1 MKKIFILLLAALML
15 ISAVGCTETGVKEPQ
30 SVETVTQKPKDDPI
44 EEPDDADPTEA
55 DPTEDDENPDDAD
68 PTEAEPA
75 EVDEGPTEAP
85 AGEVTVGEQVLVD
98 EKDIRITLKSI
109 EVDTWFGP
117 ELKVLIENDSD
128 TDLTFTIKNAC
139 VNGYMNSASLYTQV
153 AAGKK
158 ATDEITLSSSDLE
171 ACGIETVAIV
181 DLSFNI
187 HDDNYKDY
195 LETDLVTV
203 KTSADAWYDY
213 TFDDS
218 GKLAFE
224 KKDVK
229 IVVKGLTDE
238 SIFGPGVLFYV
249 ENNSKKTVL
258 ITSDDVS
265 VNGFMVS
272 DLLYCT
278 VLPGKH
284 AIDASTLMESDLE
297 DNDIEEIEEIEMTF
311 RILDA
316 GSWKTIAESDPVK
329 ISF

>member
-1 MKKIFILLLAALML
+1 MKKLFILLLAALML
-15 ISAVGCTETGVKEPQ
+15 ATAVGCTETGVKEPQ
-30 SVETVTQKPKDDPI
+30 SVDTVTQKPNDDPI
-44 EEPDDADPTEA
+44 EEPDADPTEA
-55 DPTEDDENPDDAD
+55 DPTEADTPDAD
-68 PTEAEPA
+68 PTEPA
-75 EVDEGPTEAP
+75 EEPTNAP
-85 AGEVTVGEQVLVD
+85 SGEVTVEEQVLVD
-98 EKDIRITLKSI
+98 EKDVRITLKSI
-109 EVDTWFGP
+109 DVDTWFGP

-171 ACGIETVAIV
+171 ACGIETVASV
-181 DLSFNI
+181 DLSFNV

-195 LETDLVTV
+195 LETDLVTI
-203 KTSADAWYDY
+203 KTSADAGYDY

-218 GKLAFE
+218 GELVFE
-224 KKDVK
+224 AKGVK

-238 SIFGPGVLFYV
+238 SIFGPGVMFYV
-249 ENNSKKTVL
+249 ENNSKKAVL